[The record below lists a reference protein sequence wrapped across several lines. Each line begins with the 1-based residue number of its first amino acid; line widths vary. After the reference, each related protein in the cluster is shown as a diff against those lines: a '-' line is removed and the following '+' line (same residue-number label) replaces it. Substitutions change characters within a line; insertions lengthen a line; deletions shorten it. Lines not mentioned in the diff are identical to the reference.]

1 MASAV
6 LITRDA
12 ALEAVI
18 TTELKTSEAGL
29 VLGAGSDSATALR
42 LTLEEPADAWPDT
55 EPVEA
60 ESLRGRRTQ
69 QPEPLDA

>member
-1 MASAV
+1 MASPA
-6 LITRDA
+6 LITKET

-42 LTLEEPADAWPDT
+42 LTLEESADACHPMSQ
-55 EPVEA
+55 A
-60 ESLRGRRTQ
+60 RRARTSVGCS
-69 QPEPLDA
+69 